1 MQDFFRIQEGQEESA
16 YPVAYASC
24 KRRVMDLHYESRI
37 QAHIDYNAKFL
48 LRRVNKEEARRM
60 TLTREQY
67 IQVNT
72 KHEYSFLLR
81 LSMPNLIF

>member
-1 MQDFFRIQEGQEESA
+1 MQDFFRIQEGHEESA
-16 YPVAYASC
+16 YQVAYASY

>member
-1 MQDFFRIQEGQEESA
+1 MQDFFRCQPGQEDRA
-16 YPVAYASC
+16 YQVAYTSY
-24 KRRVMDLHYESRI
+24 KRRVADLHYEPHL

>member
-16 YPVAYASC
+16 YQVAYASC
-24 KRRVMDLHYESRI
+24 KRRVMDLHYESRL
-37 QAHIDYNAKFL
+37 QAHIDYNTKFL

-67 IQVNT
+67 IQVN
-72 KHEYSFLLR
+72 KNMNIHF
-81 LSMPNLIF
+81 F

>member
-1 MQDFFRIQEGQEESA
+1 MQDFFRCQLGQEDSA
-16 YPVAYASC
+16 YQVAYASC
-24 KRRVMDLHYESRI
+24 KRRVTDLHYESCI
-37 QAHIDYNAKFL
+37 QAQIDYNAKFL
-48 LRRVNKEEARRM
+48 LRRVNKEEARWM

-81 LSMPNLIF
+81 LVCLI

>member
-1 MQDFFRIQEGQEESA
+1 
-16 YPVAYASC
+16 
-24 KRRVMDLHYESRI
+24 MDLHYESRI
-37 QAHIDYNAKFL
+37 QAHIDYNVKFL
-48 LRRVNKEEARRM
+48 LRCVNKEGARWM

>member
-16 YPVAYASC
+16 YRVAYASC
-24 KRRVMDLHYESRI
+24 KRRVTDLHYESRL

>member
-1 MQDFFRIQEGQEESA
+1 MQDFFKIQEGQEERV
-16 YPVAYASC
+16 YQVAYASC
-24 KRRVMDLHYESRI
+24 KRRVTDLHYESRL

>member
-16 YPVAYASC
+16 YQVAYASC
-24 KRRVMDLHYESRI
+24 KRRITDLHYESRI

-48 LRRVNKEEARRM
+48 LRCVNKEEARRM